1 MDAAGGFRA
10 RMKGS
15 LPMLQPRRHHHSRNN
30 RSHHRHPVAV
40 AVVLVRILASPLV
53 LVGLGA
59 VYVLIVTR
67 YTNKLKGA
75 ASQLPAQP
83 TTTIRSFPTRIQ
95 PRDRDGDSDSDDGA
109 LCRQITSALDNF
121 ASWPD
126 VVYHKDRGQHTL
138 IPDNDNDYYDESY
151 FTSVEEDD
159 SHARATIAE
168 FNKIRAS
175 VLTPRLLK
183 EGIQRG
189 RIHPARQFA
198 NRLRLLADSSGVNYN
213 ERQPP
218 QQPLIIAVFGS
229 SFTIGS
235 NCGESSAQNDVD
247 CAWPQRLIRRLD
259 ELLVPKNHTWIEWR
273 MYQENAQGSVNI
285 AQKMPSIIDEHKQRN
300 VTPDAILLDNTIID
314 ADSYRPWFEATVRAF
329 IKSFPE
335 TVIISIVDGKPH
347 FDDSARLN
355 TSWLHRVQ
363 RHYGLAVVDFEA
375 MALRQRHDTGLSDNI
390 MKNIYKGRS
399 IREDDDDTTSIDL
412 IWPQATYMKFAN
424 GTKAYDEDC
433 ISGEMY
439 WTNFVPR
446 TRKTKPANYPDV
458 HPSWV
463 THQYVADG
471 VMYGLLNLLK
481 IGLGCDSVDYDNSLD
496 SSFESFPLMKTSVAA
511 KEEIDA
517 CFICEEP
524 LTRIDAKSPPFVGHT
539 IANFTVADNSVNGT
553 DATDETQATDG
564 TVALMCG
571 DWKWI
576 TDERNRSGWQS
587 DEYGSIIR
595 FRLRVGTDKLPTIS
609 MTYMRSH
616 DTFGDLRVTF
626 QAVSRKDLN
635 ELPFSSIGC
644 DDIHKFQMNDD
655 GTTLIP
661 SLRLDG
667 YLQKFSLWET
677 AVFPAELDNAD
688 VNAMDAWNLL
698 NQTVL
703 SRMMT
708 ADSGDH
714 GDENAV
720 QFVDLYVINTNTF
733 LSRIKIQV
741 VTSC

>member
-1 MDAAGGFRA
+1 
-10 RMKGS
+10 MKGS
-15 LPMLQPRRHHHSRNN
+15 LPMLQLQPRRQHHNHSRN
-30 RSHHRHPVAV
+30 RSDHRHPV
-40 AVVLVRILASPLV
+40 VVVVVRILTHPLV

-67 YTNKLKGA
+67 YTTKLKDA
-75 ASQLPAQP
+75 ASQLPARP
-83 TTTIRSFPTRIQ
+83 TPTIRSFPTRIQ
-95 PRDRDGDSDSDDGA
+95 PRDRDSDGDDDVDGA

-126 VVYHKDRGQHTL
+126 VEYHKDRGQYTL
-138 IPDNDNDYYDESY
+138 IPDTDNDYYDESY

-168 FNKIRAS
+168 FNKIRSS
-175 VLTPRLLK
+175 VLTPQLLK
-183 EGIQRG
+183 EGIQPG

-198 NRLRLLADSSGVNYN
+198 NRLRRLADSIGADNN

-235 NCGESSAQNDVD
+235 NCGESSAQDAVD

-259 ELLVPKNHTWIEWR
+259 ELLLPKNHTWIEWR

-285 AQKMPSIIDEHKQRN
+285 AQKMPSIIDEYKQRN

-314 ADSYRPWFEATVRAF
+314 AGTYRPWFEATVRAF
-329 IKSFPE
+329 IKSFPD
-335 TVIISIVDGKPH
+335 TVIISIVDGKPF
-347 FDDSARLN
+347 FDDSPRSDTA
-355 TSWLHRVQ
+355 WLHQIQ

-375 MALRQRHDTGLSDNI
+375 MALLQRHDTGLSDNI
-390 MKNIYKGRS
+390 MKNLYNGRS
-399 IREDDDDTTSIDL
+399 IREVEDDTTPIDL

-424 GTKAYDEDC
+424 GTIAYDEDC
-433 ISGEMY
+433 DSGEMY
-439 WTNFVPR
+439 WTNFVPL
-446 TRKTKPANYPDV
+446 TRKTKSANYPDA

-463 THQYVADG
+463 THQHVADG
-471 VMYGLLNLLK
+471 VMFGLLNSLK

-496 SSFESFPLMKTSVAA
+496 SSFESIASMKTSVAT

-524 LTRIDAKSPPFVGHT
+524 LTRIDAKSPPYVGHT
-539 IANFTVADNSVNGT
+539 IANLTVIDNSVNGA
-553 DATDETQATDG
+553 DATAEPQSTDG

-595 FRLRVGTDKLPTIS
+595 FRLRVSTDKLPTIS
-609 MTYMRSH
+609 MTYMKSH
-616 DTFGDLRVTF
+616 DTFGDLRVSF
-626 QAVSRKDLN
+626 QAVSMKDLN
-635 ELPFSSIGC
+635 EPSSPFSSFGC
-644 DDIHKFQMNDD
+644 NDVHKFELNND

-677 AVFPAELDNAD
+677 AVFPAELDESD
-688 VNAMDAWNLL
+688 VNAVDAWNLL

-708 ADSGDH
+708 TNSGDNR
-714 GDENAV
+714 DDNAV
-720 QFVDLYVINTNTF
+720 EFVDLYVINTNKF